1 MSESEKRERA
11 EYQKQRKQ
19 IIRVILAIILGL
31 SILAVTFTCIFVALD
46 ADTYVYFQE
55 TGSVVYHAY
64 LNDNEYYEEERL
76 NGGHAYVSSLIQ
88 KMDAAFTYRVNMD
101 ADDVTYRYQY
111 RVDARLVVLDRN
123 SGAPIYNPVE
133 TILGPTVS
141 TFRGKTLTIDPI
153 VSIDYVHYNEKA
165 KAFIENYHLKDVSA
179 QLTVTMYV
187 DIVGMSEKFAQDN
200 AGQYYVQVM
209 IPLNQEIIK
218 PQSTSTIP
226 QGQQTVLANPHTNKA
241 AFRALAEYFGILDL
255 IALAALAYYVYTTR
269 DEHIDYEIK
278 VQRVV
283 NSYKSFIQK
292 INTAFDSTGYQVLT
306 VDTFREM
313 LEIRDT
319 LQLPILMFEN
329 EDKTRSE
336 FLIPTNSGLLY
347 LFEIKVDNY
356 DELYLNTEN
365 KESEENE

>member
-1 MSESEKRERA
+1 MSESEKLKRA
-11 EYQKQRKQ
+11 EYQKNRKKT
-19 IIRVILAIILGL
+19 ISIILAVILGL
-31 SILAVTFTCIFVALD
+31 SILTVTFSCIFVVLD

-55 TGSVVYHAY
+55 NGSVVYHAY

-88 KMDAAFTYRVNMD
+88 KMDAAFTYRVQMD

-111 RVDARLVVLDRN
+111 RVDSRLVILDRN

-141 TFRGKTLTIDPI
+141 TYRGKTLTIDPI
-153 VSIDYVHYNEKA
+153 VSIDYVHYNDKA

-179 QLTVTMYV
+179 QLNVTMYV
-187 DIVGMSEKFAQDN
+187 DIVGMSEKFAQDSE
-200 AGQYYVQVM
+200 GQYYVQVM
-209 IPLNQEIIK
+209 IPLNQDIIK
-218 PQSTSTIP
+218 PQTTSTIP
-226 QGQQTVLANPHTNKA
+226 QGAQTVLANPHTNKTV
-241 AFRALAEYFGILDL
+241 FKALATYFGILDG
-255 IALAALAYYVYTTR
+255 IALAVLAYYILTTR
-269 DEHIDYEIK
+269 DEHIDYERK
-278 VQRVV
+278 VQRLVS
-283 NSYKSFIQK
+283 SYKSFIQK
-292 INTAFDSTGYQVLT
+292 INTAFDSTGYQVLA

-336 FLIPTNSGLLY
+336 FMIPTNTNLLY
-347 LFEIKVDNY
+347 VFDIKVDHY
-356 DELYLNTEN
+356 DELYAGGEDTSSQAE
-365 KESEENE
+365 